1 MSAQG
6 YKLTRQRRAVLSVIA
21 QAKGRMSPADIHASA
36 RSECPDL
43 SLATVYRALE
53 VLDRVG
59 AVRRVHMT
67 DHCEGFAAA
76 SLSEGHHVVCVAC
89 GRVAEFSGC
98 NVAALVP
105 EAVRQ
110 TGFHVEEHFLELIG
124 TCAECF
130 AAGSGRTGGVT
141 ESGGGGDAR

>member
-1 MSAQG
+1 
-6 YKLTRQRRAVLSVIA
+6 
-21 QAKGRMSPADIHASA
+21 MSPGDIHASA
-36 RSECPDL
+36 CLECPDL

-130 AAGSGRTGGVT
+130 AAGAGRPSGV
-141 ESGGGGDAR
+141 SGDSGTAEDVR